1 MQIVVL
7 YFTALLFKKTLF
19 LIILR
24 KGRYLVIKLL
34 KTDNVNLKKLMYR
47 LFIFLIIV
55 ICIIVLVIS
64 VKKIFNVDIVDI
76 FKNLFLLKYLP
87 KLGNDTSYG
96 LIFIFGIL
104 TSFHCIG
111 MCGGIAISQTVKK
124 NELQRSNNRLHSVVL
139 PSLFYN
145 IGRVTSY
152 TIVGAVVGGLGG
164 IISFAGVWKGIVP
177 IISGI
182 FMIIMAINLLGIFKF
197 LRRLNIRMP
206 YFATKRIFQGNG
218 YSPIIVGLLSGLM
231 PCGPLQMMQLY
242 ALSTKSILYGAVS
255 MLVFSM
261 GTMPLLFTFGTINT
275 FLNKKFS
282 KIILKVSAVLV
293 FSLGIVMIG
302 RGLALAGIS
311 IEKPNTNIAQNGDT
325 AFAVIKGNSQ
335 TVQAE
340 VQSDSFPEIVVVKGV
355 PVKWNMHVDKDNLN
369 DCNKEFQV
377 SKFKIDKSLAIGDNI
392 VEFTPNESGNFIY
405 SCWMGM
411 IKSKVIVVDNQSYL
425 KKIQQKSTTSTSA
438 KQRSVSTTPSSL
450 SKKTTNS
457 NAVVQTFTGYIT
469 TEDDFAAS
477 LKEDTAFMIYM
488 RLMALSGLGITFQQD
503 GQWVFYY
510 IDGNI
515 ATDNKKYGG
524 EWTFD
529 GTGSQLDAWKLV
541 EAQVKDNNGANKM
554 KPVPVTI
561 TGTLNENIQTNPGLD
576 ADGKY
581 FPVIT
586 VKSITKN

>member
-1 MQIVVL
+1 M
-7 YFTALLFKKTLF
+7 
-19 LIILR
+19 
-24 KGRYLVIKLL
+24 IKLL
-34 KTDNVNLKKLMYR
+34 KTNNVNLKKLMYR
-47 LFIFLIIV
+47 LFIFLII
-55 ICIIVLVIS
+55 ITCIIVLVIS
-64 VKKIFNVDIVDI
+64 VKKIFNVDIIGV

-87 KLGNDTSYG
+87 KLGNNTSYG

-124 NELQRSNNRLHSVVL
+124 SEIENSNNRLHSVVL
-139 PSLFYN
+139 PSLIYN

-197 LRRLNIRMP
+197 LRRLNITMP
-206 YFATKRIFQGNG
+206 YFAAKKIFEGNS

-293 FSLGIVMIG
+293 FSLGVVMIG

-311 IEKPNTNIAQNGDT
+311 IEMPNMNIVKNGDI

-340 VQSDSFPEIVVVKGV
+340 VQSDTFPEIVVVKGI

-377 SKFKIDKSLAIGDNI
+377 SKLKIDKGLAAGDNI
-392 VEFTPNESGNFIY
+392 VEFTPDEAGNFTY
-405 SCWMGM
+405 TCWMGM
-411 IKSKVIVVDNQSYL
+411 IKSKVIVVDNQSDL
-425 KKIQQKSTTSTSA
+425 NKIEKKSTAPTSTQQISTSSA
-438 KQRSVSTTPSSL
+438 TSISS
-450 SKKTTNS
+450 SKTSSNS
-457 NAVVQTFTGYIT
+457 NAPVQTFTGYIT
-469 TEDDFAAS
+469 TEDDFATN

-488 RLMALSGLGITFQQD
+488 RLMTLSGLGITFQQD
-503 GQWVFYY
+503 GKWVFYY

-515 ATDNKKYGG
+515 ATDNKKHG
-524 EWTFD
+524 EKWTFD

-541 EAQVKDNNGANKM
+541 ESQAKENNGVNKM

-561 TGTLNENIQTNPGLD
+561 TGILNGNTQTNPGLD

-581 FPVIT
+581 FPIIV
-586 VKSITKN
+586 VKSMTKN

>member
-1 MQIVVL
+1 M
-7 YFTALLFKKTLF
+7 
-19 LIILR
+19 
-24 KGRYLVIKLL
+24 IKLL
-34 KTDNVNLKKLMYR
+34 KTNNVNLKKSIYR
-47 LFIFLIIV
+47 LLKAIMIIICVIIIAMGVKNFLNI
-55 ICIIVLVIS
+55 
-64 VKKIFNVDIVDI
+64 DILT
-76 FKNLFLLKYLP
+76 FLKNLFLLKYLP
-87 KLGNDTSYG
+87 KLGNNTSYG

-111 MCGGIAISQTVKK
+111 MCSGIAISQTVRK
-124 NELQRSNNRLHSVVL
+124 NESESSDNRLHSVIL

-145 IGRVTSY
+145 VGRIISY
-152 TIVGAVVGGLGG
+152 TVVGGIVGGLGG
-164 IISFAGVWKGIVP
+164 IISFVGVWKGIVP

-197 LRRLNIRMP
+197 LRWINIRMP
-206 YFATKRIFQGNG
+206 YFATKKIFEGNS
-218 YSPIIVGLLSGLM
+218 YSPIIIGLLSGLM

-242 ALSTKSILYGAVS
+242 ALSTKSVLYGAIS
-255 MLVFSM
+255 MFIFSA
-261 GTMPLLFTFGTINT
+261 GTVPLLFTFGTINT

-311 IEKPNTNIAQNGDT
+311 IGMPSMNIAPNRDT

-340 VQSDSFPEIVVVKGV
+340 VQSDSFPEIVVVKGI

-377 SKFKIDKSLAIGDNI
+377 SKLKIDKSLAVGDNI
-392 VEFTPNESGNFIY
+392 VEFTPNESGNFTY

-411 IKSKVIVVDNQSYL
+411 IKSKVIVVDNQSDL
-425 KKIQQKSTTSTSA
+425 KKMEKKSTVSTSAQQASTPSTTSI
-438 KQRSVSTTPSSL
+438 SS
-450 SKKTTNS
+450 SKASSNS

-469 TEDDFAAS
+469 TEDDFAAN
-477 LKEDTAFMIYM
+477 LKEDTAYMIYM

-503 GQWVFYY
+503 GKWVFYF

-515 ATDNKKYGG
+515 ATDNKKDNGQ
-524 EWTFD
+524 WAFD
-529 GTGSQLDAWKLV
+529 GTGSQLDAWRLV
-541 EAQVKDNNGANKM
+541 EAQAKENNGVNKM

-561 TGTLNENIQTNPGLD
+561 TGTLNGNTQTNPGLD
-576 ADGKY
+576 ADGKH
-581 FPVIT
+581 FPIIT
-586 VKSITKN
+586 VKSMIKD